1 MPASRLESLIFCLSV
16 YCCGNRP
23 LLVQGVS
30 QLANARKHS
39 KHRSTT
45 RTLRLESD
53 LDEGL
58 SELAEKD
65 NISVN
70 LLINKALTRYVEWD
84 ANSEKFG
91 LVSVSKRL
99 LRSLFEYV
107 PDKEVRELGTRSGKE
122 GGPEMVTFFYKKFDL
137 DSLLKAFE
145 NLTSKYSN
153 NFKFEHHF
161 DGKTHTLVMKHDTGP
176 KASAY
181 YAESVK
187 AVFALLGL
195 RAKTSETEAQVV
207 ATVNVN

>member
-1 MPASRLESLIFCLSV
+1 M
-16 YCCGNRP
+16 
-23 LLVQGVS
+23 VQGVS

-39 KHRSTT
+39 KPRSTT
-45 RTLRLESD
+45 RTLRLEND

-58 SELAEKD
+58 SKLAEKD

-145 NLTSKYSN
+145 HLTSKYAN
-153 NFKFEHHF
+153 NFKLEHNF
-161 DGKTHTLVMKHDTGP
+161 DGKTHTFVMKHDTGP

-207 ATVNVN
+207 ATVNVD

>member
-1 MPASRLESLIFCLSV
+1 MSKRGPSESLIFCSSV
-16 YCCGNRP
+16 HSCGNEH

-30 QLANARKHS
+30 QIANTRKRG
-39 KHRSTT
+39 KPKSTT
-45 RTLRLESD
+45 RTLRLEGD
-53 LDEGL
+53 LDENL
-58 SELAEKD
+58 LRLAENE

-99 LRSLFEYV
+99 LRTLFERLPEDV
-107 PDKEVRELGTRSGKE
+107 VREVGKQSGKE

-137 DSLLKAFE
+137 DTLLKAFE
-145 NLTSKYSN
+145 NLTSKYAN

-161 DGKTHTLVMKHDTGP
+161 DGKAHTLVMKHDTGL

-195 RAKTSETEAQVV
+195 KVKTLETEAQVV
-207 ATVNVN
+207 ATVNV